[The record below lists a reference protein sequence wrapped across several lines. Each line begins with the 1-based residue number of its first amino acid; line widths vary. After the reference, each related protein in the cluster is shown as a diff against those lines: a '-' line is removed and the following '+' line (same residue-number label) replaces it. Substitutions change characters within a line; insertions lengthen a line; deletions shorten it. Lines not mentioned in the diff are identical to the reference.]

1 MFAVIT
7 WTRSLLA
14 ALLLLTVFV
23 APAVATPRS
32 SSPLGR
38 TTAVDRTQPTNR
50 DSGEDQPPA
59 GSPELGILLIIGIIG
74 IFIFMVWLVSRVSD
88 DSSPRGDGSI
98 I

>member
-1 MFAVIT
+1 MT

-14 ALLLLTVFV
+14 TLLLLTVFI
-23 APAVATPRS
+23 APAVATARP
-32 SSPLGR
+32 SSPLSR
-38 TTAVDRTQPTNR
+38 TTEVDRTHPTNR
-50 DSGEDQPPA
+50 DAGEDQPPA
-59 GSPELGILLIIGIIG
+59 GSPELGILLIIGIVG